1 MKQSIKYIGFL
12 ILMFVVFTPE
22 AFANSLVP
30 SSLTMVQS
38 VPYSQV
44 VVCAGGGNI
53 GSTDPG
59 SLPPGISVAQT
70 TQTSLT
76 YSGTPTASGSFSDTD
91 FCVTGLQSIV
101 LPITVSSPPPPTP
114 TPQYLILG
122 GLVKVETGSIGSIL
136 LTGMCRNIWSRP

>member
-44 VVCAGGGNI
+44 VWFGAVRVLCGAVRVLCGAVPFQSGGG
-53 GSTDPG
+53 
-59 SLPPGISVAQT
+59 
-70 TQTSLT
+70 
-76 YSGTPTASGSFSDTD
+76 
-91 FCVTGLQSIV
+91 
-101 LPITVSSPPPPTP
+101 
-114 TPQYLILG
+114 
-122 GLVKVETGSIGSIL
+122 
-136 LTGMCRNIWSRP
+136 